1 MNQQGYVIEIVDNK
15 TARLKVQRHSA
26 CASCGKCK
34 TTSERKDVLIDADNS
49 IGAKI
54 GDYVEINMDNVN
66 VLKATSIAY
75 LLPLAGLFIGT
86 LITYFVLQNNSASLN
101 LELISGI
108 VGIIFMAITFCFI
121 KNKDK
126 KFKDSK
132 NFVPEITKILI

>member
-15 TARLKVQRHSA
+15 TAKLKVQRHSA
-26 CASCGKCK
+26 CASCGKCT
-34 TTSERKDVLIDADNS
+34 TTSEKKDVLINADNS

-54 GDYVEINMDNVN
+54 GDHVEINMDNIK

-86 LITYFVLQNNSASLN
+86 VVSYFVLQNNDVLLN
-101 LELISGI
+101 LEFISGI
-108 VGIIFMAITFCFI
+108 VGIIFMIITFCFI

-132 NFVPEITKILI
+132 NFVPIITKILI